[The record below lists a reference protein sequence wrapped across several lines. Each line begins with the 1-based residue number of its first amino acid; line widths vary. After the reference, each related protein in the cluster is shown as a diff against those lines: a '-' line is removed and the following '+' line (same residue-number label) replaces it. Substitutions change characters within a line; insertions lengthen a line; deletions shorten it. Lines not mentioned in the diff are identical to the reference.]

1 MKKYDLLIIGGGPGG
16 YVAAIK
22 GAQLGLSV
30 GLVEKD
36 KVGGACLHKG
46 CIPTKALIQST
57 HVYELCKKSKEY
69 GIITE
74 GVHVDFREF
83 HKRKRSIVTKLFGG
97 VKHLLKKNGV
107 DLLNGTGQ
115 ISSPGKIMVKEN
127 DTIKEEISAK
137 NIIISTG
144 SSPMVFK
151 GMPHDKKNVL
161 TSDDILEL
169 EEIPSSLLIV
179 GGGPIG
185 VEFAYIF
192 NALGSKVTVVEV
204 MDEILPT
211 NDKDIGKTLRKVL
224 SEKGIKFLTQ
234 TELNNIEVKKGTV
247 ETTVKKHDGN
257 GDGNTETLQSEKVLL
272 AMGRKPET
280 EGLGLEPLNLEY
292 NGRFINVDEN
302 MQTNQSGIYAIGD
315 VTGPPLL
322 AHLAS
327 AQGLLVAHHIAGA
340 DYPPINGNTIPKV
353 TYTNP
358 QVASVGMTQEEA
370 ELKGHDVKIGGFPFM
385 ANAKARIIGEGEE
398 GFIKVI
404 TDASSGEILGVHLIG
419 HEVGELIGGMS
430 LAMNLEATNMEVS
443 ANIFPHPSL
452 SEAFAEAFH
461 MIEGKAIHI

>member
-57 HVYELCKKSKEY
+57 HVYELCKRSKEY
-69 GIITE
+69 GIATK

-115 ISSPGKIMVKEN
+115 ISSPGKIIVKEN

-151 GMPHDKKNVL
+151 GMPHDKKTVL

-169 EEIPSSLLIV
+169 EEIPSSLLII
-179 GGGPIG
+179 GGGSIG

-192 NALGSKVTVVEV
+192 NALGCEVTVVEV

-211 NDKDIGKTLRKVL
+211 NDKDIGKTLRKSL

-257 GDGNTETLQSEKVLL
+257 GDGNTEILQSEKVLL

-280 EGLGLEPLNLEY
+280 EDLGLEALNLEY

-315 VTGPPLL
+315 VTGPPML

-385 ANAKARIIGEGEE
+385 ANTKTRIIGEGEE

-430 LAMNLEATNMEVS
+430 LAMNLEATNLEVS
-443 ANIFPHPSL
+443 ANIFPHPTI
-452 SEAFAEAFH
+452 SEVFAEAFH